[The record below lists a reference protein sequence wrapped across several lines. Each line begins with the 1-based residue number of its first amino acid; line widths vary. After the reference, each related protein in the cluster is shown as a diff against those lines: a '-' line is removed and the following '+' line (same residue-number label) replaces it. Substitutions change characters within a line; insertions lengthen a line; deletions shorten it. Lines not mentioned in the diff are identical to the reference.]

1 MDIKLF
7 LVKSVTLLYLESQI
21 EGYSSSNASVI
32 RSMLADIKLPE
43 NIGDIGDGRNILSNL
58 RSTVL
63 EMLNSGGSQRYEPDM
78 LMQRIRMNLQSD
90 DVTYKALDKV
100 IRKYPDESV
109 IRKHINDISREMRRY
124 KNREKLHEIVK
135 KASYTLSFN
144 EAEVEDW
151 DTFVLQTAQDLL
163 SVDMETEERIDPAF
177 ITSVNFN
184 DPSSVNAAFEDMNK
198 SLSIDG
204 IIKFPFKALNRM
216 MGVQG
221 GGRRG
226 EFGLV
231 NALPHNNKSG
241 TLLDLFLGTCLFND
255 PFLFDPDKKPLCLLY
270 STEDDVP
277 IIIQKI
283 YVILK
288 QMELGMA
295 VSVKGLDPAE
305 ATAYVVEK
313 LQARGWYV
321 EIHRIKGSSFTYA
334 KYIKHLEQYKAKGFE
349 VCASYVDYLAMF
361 SKDGCVQGATGDD
374 LQDLYKRTRE
384 YTSAE
389 KILQV
394 TAHQLSTQAKEEKR
408 MNPTKFIRDMPG
420 GGYYQGCKKLDTEV
434 DWEFYVNK
442 QVVNDGAYS
451 EYLWGKHR
459 GVVEPTPEAHKYF
472 VLKFNPNPMYGLM
485 YDFHLEH
492 DTSYKIIG
500 GRPSSQGGGMAW
512 NDIDEMNDTAMAA

>member
-1 MDIKLF
+1 MDIKLL

-21 EGYSSSNASVI
+21 EGYSSSNASII
-32 RSMLADIKLPE
+32 RTMLSEIKLPE

-63 EMLNSGGSQRYEPDM
+63 EMLSSGGSQVYEPET
-78 LMQRIRMNLQSD
+78 LLQRLQMNLQSD
-90 DVTYKALDKV
+90 EVTYKALEKG
-100 IRKYPDESV
+100 IRKYPDEII
-109 IRKHINDISREMRRY
+109 IRKHIASIATEIRRY
-124 KNREKLHEIVK
+124 KNREKLHEIIK

-151 DTFVLQTAQDLL
+151 DSFIINTAQDLL
-163 SVDMETEERIDPAF
+163 SVDMETEERVDPAF
-177 ITSVNFN
+177 VTSVNFN
-184 DPSSVNAAFEDMNK
+184 DPASVTAAFEDMTK
-198 SLSIDG
+198 SLSTDG

-216 MGVQG
+216 LGVQN

-241 TLLDLFLGTCLFND
+241 TLLDLFIGTCIFND
-255 PFLFDPDKKPLCLLY
+255 PFLFDPEKKPLALFY
-270 STEDDVP
+270 STEDDIPV
-277 IIIQKI
+277 IIQKI

-288 QMELGMA
+288 QLELGMA
-295 VSVKGLDPAE
+295 ISVKGIDPAE
-305 ATAYVVEK
+305 AANYVIGK

-321 EIHRIKGSSFTYA
+321 ELHRVMGSSFTYA

-349 VCASYVDYLAMF
+349 VAASYVDYLAMF
-361 SKDGCVQGATGDD
+361 NKDGCIQGSTGDD
-374 LQDLYKRTRE
+374 LQDLYKRIRE
-384 YTSAE
+384 YTSSE

-472 VLKFNPNPMYGLM
+472 VMKFNESPQYGIR
-485 YDFHLEH
+485 YDFDLEE
-492 DTSYKIIG
+492 DLSYKIIG
-500 GRPSSQGGGMAW
+500 GRPSAQGGGMAW
-512 NDIDEMNDTAMAA
+512 NDIDEMNDLT

>member
-7 LVKSVTLLYLESQI
+7 LVKSVSLLYLESQI
-21 EGYSSSNASVI
+21 EGYRSGNAAMI
-32 RSMLADIKLPE
+32 RDILSDIKMPE
-43 NIGDIGDGRNILSNL
+43 NIGELGDGRNTLSNL
-58 RSTVL
+58 RTTVL
-63 EMLNSGGSQRYEPDM
+63 WMLNNGDSQRYEADT
-78 LMQRIRMNLQSD
+78 LLQRLRLNTQND
-90 DVTYKALDKV
+90 DNTYKAFEKT
-100 IRKYPDESV
+100 IRRYPDESV

-124 KNREKLHEIVK
+124 KNHEKLQEIIK
-135 KASYTLSFN
+135 KASYAINFK
-144 EAEVEDW
+144 EAEIEDW
-151 DTFVLQTAQDLL
+151 DSFILQTAQDLL
-163 SVDMETEERIDPAF
+163 SVDMETEERTDPAF

-184 DPSSVNAAFEDMNK
+184 DPESVRAAFEDMNK
-198 SLSIDG
+198 SLSTDG

-241 TLLDLFLGTCLFND
+241 TLLDLFIGTCIFND
-255 PFLFDPDKKPLCLLY
+255 PFLFNKDKKPLALFY

-277 IIIQKI
+277 VIIQKI

-288 QMELGMA
+288 QLELDMA
-295 VSVKGLDPAE
+295 VSVKGLDIAE
-305 ATAYVVEK
+305 ASTYVMEK

-321 EIHRIKGSSFTYA
+321 ELHRIKGSAFTYA

-349 VCASYVDYLAMF
+349 VCASYIDYLAMY

-374 LQDLYKRTRE
+374 LQDLYKRVRE

-442 QVVNDGAYS
+442 QTVNDGAYL

-459 GVVEPTPEAHKYF
+459 GVVEPTPESHKYF
-472 VLKFNPNPMYGLM
+472 VMKFNEHPMYGIR
-485 YDFHLEH
+485 YDYDLEE
-492 DTSYKIIG
+492 DLSYKIVG
-500 GRPSSQGGGMAW
+500 GRPNSQGGGMAW
-512 NDIDEMNDTAMAA
+512 NDIDEMNEAA

>member
-7 LVKSVTLLYLESQI
+7 LVKSITLLYLESQI
-21 EGYSSSNASVI
+21 EGFSSSNASVI
-32 RSMLADIKLPE
+32 RSMMAEIKLPD
-43 NIGDIGDGRNILSNL
+43 NIGDLGEGRNTLSNL

-63 EMLNSGGSQRYEPDM
+63 EMLNSGGSQRYEPDT
-78 LMQRIRMNLQSD
+78 LMQRLRMNLQSD
-90 DVTYKALDKV
+90 DITYKALERT

-135 KASYTLSFN
+135 KASYTLAFN

-163 SVDMETEERIDPAF
+163 SVDMETDDRVDPAF
-177 ITSVNFN
+177 ITTVNFN
-184 DPSSVNAAFEDMNK
+184 DPESVEAAFSDMNK
-198 SLSIDG
+198 SLSTEG
-204 IIKFPFKALNRM
+204 IIKWPYKALNKM

-226 EFGLV
+226 EFGLI

-241 TLLDLFLGTCLFND
+241 ILLDLFLGTCLFND
-255 PFLFDPDKKPLCLLY
+255 PFLFDPTKKPLVLFY
-270 STEDDVP
+270 STEDDIP

-283 YVILK
+283 YVIFK

-295 VSVKGLDPAE
+295 IDVKGINPKE
-305 ATAYVVEK
+305 ATDYVIQI
-313 LQARGWYV
+313 LQSRGWFV

-349 VCASYVDYLAMF
+349 ICASFIDYLAMF
-361 SKDGCVQGATGDD
+361 SKDGCIQASTGDD
-374 LQDLYKRTRE
+374 LQDLYKRVRE

-408 MNPTKFIRDMPG
+408 VNPGKFIRDMPG
-420 GGYYQGCKKLDTEV
+420 GGFYQGCKKLDTEV
-434 DWEFYVNK
+434 DWEFYINK
-442 QVVNDGAYS
+442 QVVNDGAFL
-451 EYLWGKHR
+451 EFLWGKHR

-472 VLKFNPNPMYGLM
+472 VLKFLASPMYGLL
-485 YDFHLEH
+485 YDQGLAH
-492 DTSYKIIG
+492 DTSYKVVG
-500 GRPSSQGGGMAW
+500 GRPSSQGGGIAW
-512 NDIDEMNDTAMAA
+512 NDIDEMNDALAA

>member
-7 LVKSVTLLYLESQI
+7 LVKSVSLLYLESQL
-21 EGYSSSNASVI
+21 EGYSSGNPALI
-32 RSMLADIKLPE
+32 RSLLSEIKLPE
-43 NIGDIGDGRNILSNL
+43 SIGEIGDGRNVLSNL

-63 EMLNSGGSQRYEPDM
+63 WMLNEGESQRYEPEI
-78 LMQRIRMNLQSD
+78 LLQRLRMNLQSD
-90 DVTYKALDKV
+90 EVSYKALEKA

-109 IRKHINDISREMRRY
+109 IRKHINDIGRELRRY
-124 KNREKLHEIVK
+124 KSREKLHEIVK
-135 KASYTLSFN
+135 KASYALSFR
-144 EAEVEDW
+144 EAEIEDW
-151 DTFVLQTAQDLL
+151 DGFILNTAQDLL
-163 SVDMETEERIDPAF
+163 SVDMETEERADPAF

-184 DPSSVNAAFEDMNK
+184 DRNSVVSAFEDMHK
-198 SLSIDG
+198 SISLEG
-204 IIKFPFKALNRM
+204 IIRWPFRGLNRM

-241 TLLDLFLGTCLFND
+241 TLLDLFIGTCIFND
-255 PFLFDPDKKPLCLLY
+255 PFLFDSSKKPLVLLY

-288 QMELGMA
+288 QRELGTA
-295 VSVKGLDPAE
+295 VSVKGVSSEE
-305 ATAYVVEK
+305 AADYVIPQ
-313 LQARGWYV
+313 LQARGWFV
-321 EIHRIKGSSFTYA
+321 EIHRIKGSAFSYA
-334 KYIKHLEQYKAKGFE
+334 KYIKHLEQYKAKGYE
-349 VCASYVDYLAMF
+349 VCASFVDYLAMF

-374 LQDLYKRTRE
+374 LQDLYKRVRE
-384 YTSAE
+384 YTAAE

-442 QVVNDGAYS
+442 QVANDGAYL

-459 GVVEPTPEAHKYF
+459 GVVEPTAESHKYF
-472 VLKFNPNPMYGLM
+472 VMRFNEQPMYGLP
-485 YDFHLEH
+485 YDVDLEE
-492 DTSYKIIG
+492 DLSYKVVG
-500 GRPSSQGGGMAW
+500 GRPNSAGGGLAW
-512 NDIDEMNDTAMAA
+512 NDIMEMNDMMEAA